1 MLQWEEKPAFFSTTW
16 EKANNYAKCLGDG
29 WRLPTRSELLQ
40 AYDNK
45 VQGFEPDDYWSSSTY
60 AQNTNGAW
68 YVDFDDGGVYYS
80 GKASH
85 RYVRCVRE
93 IR

>member
-1 MLQWEEKPAFFSTTW
+1 MIWDGD
-16 EKANNYAKCLGDG
+16 NDYAKSLGKG
-29 WRLPTRSELLQ
+29 WRLPTRNELLDV
-40 AYDNK
+40 YDNDVK
-45 VQGFEPDDYWSSSTY
+45 GFLGRSYWSSSTY

-85 RYVRCVRE
+85 RYVRCVRDFLKE
-93 IR
+93 TKNT